1 MAIDIPAL
9 ESGEVDLVVPATLQ
23 RPSTEERIRG
33 RLAVSR
39 RPFVTRLTRAGL
51 ADVDVD
57 PALLASLP
65 AGDDYFVVA
74 FYCTYRPAADVGAVP
89 FVESRIGVRLST
101 PGDGPQP
108 VALALAPRTAAA
120 PTDRSFRISVGAPL
134 GFVEPSVEYSR
145 SGSREEQ
152 YVTALGRGQSD
163 PEWRLRAVPNHPLL
177 GDVRLAMVVQ
187 SPPAAEVTAEI
198 IVAAT
203 VRRLGLVRSR
213 AELPPL
219 LHRIDLHTA
228 AEALPAADG
237 GAPGT
242 GAPGTGAP
250 GTGALGTG
258 ALGTGALG
266 TGALGTGA
274 LGTGAL
280 ARAEAPP
287 GDLPP
292 VN

>member
-1 MAIDIPAL
+1 MPIDIPAL
-9 ESGEVDLVVPATLQ
+9 EPGEVDLVVPATLQ

-65 AGDDYFVVA
+65 ADDEYFVLA
-74 FYCTYRPAADVGAVP
+74 FYCTYRPDAAGGSAP
-89 FVESRIGVRLST
+89 FTQSRIGVRLST

-108 VALALAPRTAAA
+108 VALALAPQTAAA
-120 PTDRSFRISVGAPL
+120 PTDRSFRIAVAAPL

-145 SGSREEQ
+145 NGNREDR

-163 PEWRLRAVPNHPLL
+163 PEWHLRALPNHPLL
-177 GDVRLAMVVQ
+177 GDVRLAMVIQ
-187 SPPAAEVTAEI
+187 SPPAAEVTAEV

-203 VRRLGLVRSR
+203 IRRLGLVRSR

-219 LHRIDLHTA
+219 LHRVDLRAA
-228 AEALPAADG
+228 AESLPAQRSG
-237 GAPGT
+237 ELPPT
-242 GAPGTGAP
+242 GAA
-250 GTGALGTG
+250 
-258 ALGTGALG
+258 
-266 TGALGTGA
+266 
-274 LGTGAL
+274 
-280 ARAEAPP
+280 AE
-287 GDLPP
+287 
-292 VN
+292 